1 MGKPGGLWIDR
12 PQRGHNMLAHSNAM
26 GNGGYSKYPKRIP
39 PPAPPPHGV
48 AMGYY
53 DAAPSGAINV
63 ALPVF

>member
-1 MGKPGGLWIDR
+1 MTTVATPTENDDT
-12 PQRGHNMLAHSNAM
+12 
-26 GNGGYSKYPKRIP
+26 
-39 PPAPPPHGV
+39 PANTHGV

>member
-1 MGKPGGLWIDR
+1 
-12 PQRGHNMLAHSNAM
+12 M
-26 GNGGYSKYPKRIP
+26 GNGGCSKYPKINSSHGES
-39 PPAPPPHGV
+39 PHGV